1 MERLCEQCGA
11 LVSGSV
17 KFCPVC
23 GAFMHGAVD
32 LGKPETPQQ
41 DIMPPGAQS
50 SNRPAGYDSGNYGYS
65 APQFN
70 TNITPR
76 QPEAKMSTGEWFVTI
91 FLCSSLG
98 LVSFILN
105 LAWGFGANTA
115 EPRRSYCRARLLF
128 SLISGVFSTFFI
140 LIFAAVFG
148 SQIADFFKGLS

>member
-32 LGKPETPQQ
+32 LGKPEQQ
-41 DIMPPGAQS
+41 DVMPPGVQS

-76 QPEAKMSTGEWFVTI
+76 QQEMKMTTGEWFVTI

-105 LAWGFGANTA
+105 LVWGFGTNTA
-115 EPRRSYCRARLLF
+115 EPRRSYCRAKLVF
-128 SLISGVFSTFFI
+128 SLISGVFSTFLI

-148 SQIADFFKGLS
+148 SDIADFFNRIS

>member
-11 LVSGSV
+11 LVNGSV

-41 DIMPPGAQS
+41 DIMPPGVQG
-50 SNRPAGYDSGNYGYS
+50 SNRPAGYNSGNYGYS

-98 LVSFILN
+98 LISFIIN
-105 LAWGFGANTA
+105 IVWGFGANTA
-115 EPRRSYCRARLLF
+115 EPRRSYCRARLVF
-128 SLISGVFSTFFI
+128 SLISGVFSTFMI

-148 SQIADFFKGLS
+148 SEIADFFKGLS